1 MDHTERR
8 ELAETLARLAED
20 AGRVILD
27 ARAEGAAIARKSDGS
42 PVTDADLRCEAHLLD
57 RLDRMLPELPVVAEE
72 SVAAGRLP
80 DCGRRFLLVDPLDG
94 TREFVA
100 GSKDFTVNIAVVED
114 DAPVLGVVHAPAHG
128 RLFLGWAAGAALE
141 RRPDEAVE
149 RVLRTGTDGHGGMVA
164 LLSRSHGDE
173 TAAALVARLKPR
185 ATRALGSALKFG
197 LIAAGEGDLY
207 PRFSPTMA
215 WDTAAGQAVL
225 EAAGGVVVGTDKG
238 PLRYRSA
245 AAGRPNPPFIA
256 AATRA
261 LAEAALG

>member
-1 MDHTERR
+1 M
-8 ELAETLARLAED
+8 
-20 AGRVILD
+20 ILE
-27 ARAEGAAIARKSDGS
+27 ARAAGAAIARKSDGS
-42 PVTDADLRCEAHLLD
+42 PVTDADLRCEAHLLG
-57 RLDRMLPELPVVAEE
+57 RLGRIVPELPVVAEE

-100 GSKDFTVNIAVVED
+100 GRDDFTVNIALVED

-128 RLFLGWAAGAALE
+128 RLFLGWGAGTALE
-141 RRPDEAVE
+141 WRPGEAVQ
-149 RVLRTGTDGHGGMVA
+149 RRLRAGTDGHEGPIA
-164 LLSRSHGDE
+164 LLSRSHADE
-173 TAAALVARLKPR
+173 TAVALVARLKPR
-185 ATRALGSALKFG
+185 ETRALGSALKFG
-197 LIAAGEGDLY
+197 LIAAGEGDVY

-238 PLRYRSA
+238 PLRYPSA
-245 AAGRPNPPFIA
+245 AAGRPNPPFVA